1 MRVENFSQNFAK
13 EVKATDFKNA
23 NNNEAAS
30 VFATKSS
37 AKATDI
43 YAQMQELNAMEEQT
57 VNYSSND
64 GVVPTNTNSG
74 KYEAD
79 YTTEGGKAVKFA
91 QQFIGYNAADGSADL
106 FFSISN
112 VNKGQSSSNLAWCG
126 AFAKYALQESGIQVP
141 SWFKNIYNP
150 DYCPEVANAAINSGA
165 VIDRSQ
171 AKAGDIILFDQSANG
186 EKDHIGIVTGV
197 DEDGTVHTIEGN
209 TWDDFTG
216 AQGVVAEHSYRPG
229 YEAERGWAPFMFCKI
244 AQ

>member
-1 MRVENFSQNFAK
+1 MRLENVSQNFAK
-13 EVKATDFKNA
+13 EVKIADFKTA
-23 NNNEAAS
+23 NNNEEAS
-30 VFATKSS
+30 VFATKNSD
-37 AKATDI
+37 KTTDI

-57 VNYSSND
+57 VSYSSND
-64 GVVPTNTNSG
+64 GAAPTRTSSE

-79 YTTEGGKAVKFA
+79 YSTEGGKAVEYA
-91 QQFIGYNAADGSADL
+91 QKYLGYNAADGSADL

-126 AFAKYALQESGIQVP
+126 AFANYVLQESGIHVP

-171 AKAGDIILFDQSANG
+171 AKAGDIILFDQDADG

-216 AQGVVAEHSYRPG
+216 AQSVVAEHSYYPG

-244 AQ
+244 TK

>member
-13 EVKATDFKNA
+13 EVKTSDFKTS
-23 NNNEAAS
+23 NNDEAACL
-30 VFATKSS
+30 FTTKSS
-37 AKATDI
+37 AKAPDI

-57 VNYSSND
+57 VSYSSNN
-64 GVVPTNTNSG
+64 GAAPTKTSSE
-74 KYEAD
+74 KYKAD
-79 YTTEGGKAVKFA
+79 YTTEGGKAVNFA
-91 QQFIGYNAADGSADL
+91 QQFIGYNAADGSADV
-106 FFSISN
+106 FFSTSN
-112 VNKGQSSSNLAWCG
+112 VNKGQSSSDLPWCG
-126 AFAKYALQESGIQVP
+126 AFANYVLQESGIDVP

-150 DYCPEVANAAINSGA
+150 DYCPEVANAAYNSGA

-171 AKAGDIILFDQSANG
+171 AKAGDIILFDQDANG

-197 DEDGTVHTIEGN
+197 DADGTVHTIEGN

-216 AQGVVAEHSYRPG
+216 AQSVVAEHSYYPG